1 MNYSVTLRRVIS
13 LDSFSCASNGGSI
26 FLDVVADGV
35 REARIFNCS
44 NRVSNKTTGWRE
56 EKGERENIKK
66 KIWRATSN
74 VAIEA
79 ASLCMM
85 HCCSPID
92 EQCCAVPR
100 TMSQCSTNEANE
112 MERNVSY
119 F

>member
-56 EKGERENIKK
+56 KKGERENIKK
-66 KIWRATSN
+66 KIWRAKRSN
-74 VAIEA
+74 RG
-79 ASLCMM
+79 CFPM
-85 HCCSPID
+85 HD
-92 EQCCAVPR
+92 ALLLVHR
-100 TMSQCSTNEANE
+100 
-112 MERNVSY
+112 
-119 F
+119 

>member
-56 EKGERENIKK
+56 EKGERERILKRK
-66 KIWRATSN
+66 YGAPN

-79 ASLCMM
+79 ASLCTM
-85 HCCSPID
+85 HCCSSID